1 MERVDL
7 IDAVKLRKVTFVLN
21 PADEWERFPDDLK
34 DIINRPWKEIKYYI
48 GDTLNPEI
56 DNVPNDCGG
65 IYVFYIKPNIIP
77 DIHLYLA
84 YIGRAQ
90 KTTYQNLRKRV
101 KEYAKETD
109 RPKRCELKRH
119 WGSYLYLRYLPMPEE
134 DNEHI
139 IRLEEELLKTVIP
152 PFNDMLPKIYNQAVK
167 AAF

>member
-1 MERVDL
+1 MHFLLD
-7 IDAVKLRKVTFVLN
+7 K
-21 PADEWERFPDDLK
+21 
-34 DIINRPWKEIKYYI
+34 
-48 GDTLNPEI
+48 
-56 DNVPNDCGG
+56 
-65 IYVFYIKPNIIP
+65 
-77 DIHLYLA
+77 H
-84 YIGRAQ
+84 
-90 KTTYQNLRKRV
+90 RV

-109 RPKRCELKRH
+109 RPKICEMKRH